1 MAKDPMRCAYCRRI
15 LDKNGDSPKGVPL
28 IGVRWYK
35 VKHGYT
41 HAGDCYDL
49 QVKREISE
57 PLFPVPHRQPFA

>member
-41 HAGDCYDL
+41 HGGD
-49 QVKREISE
+49 
-57 PLFPVPHRQPFA
+57 